1 MNWRIAFKTINCNRL
16 AVHVQNTEGTETVNP
31 IFSYFTKKSSNST
44 WRRDDLVYQ
53 TVDYV
58 CKYGG
63 FYESKG
69 KRKGRL

>member
-1 MNWRIAFKTINCNRL
+1 MFQSKLQARLDLTNEKLIKGRLIKYINHQV
-16 AVHVQNTEGTETVNP
+16 AG
-31 IFSYFTKKSSNST
+31 TKKSSNST